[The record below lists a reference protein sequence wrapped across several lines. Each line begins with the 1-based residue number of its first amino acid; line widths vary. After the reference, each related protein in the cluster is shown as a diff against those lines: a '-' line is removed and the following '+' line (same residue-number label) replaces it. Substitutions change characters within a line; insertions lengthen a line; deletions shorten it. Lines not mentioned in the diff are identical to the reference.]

1 VTDQAEEQS
10 VEERMLAFVEA
21 EEGLPE
27 EESEPAAE
35 AAEEVDEEQEQEDSE
50 EEQPTATVKLKFN
63 GEEIE
68 KPLEE
73 VVSLAQQGL
82 DYTQKTQKLAEERR
96 EVETYAQ
103 TVKAQEQQFQQHVQV
118 QQALIQEY
126 ASITAL
132 DQQIAHYQGVNWPA
146 WSDNDPAE
154 AQKAFFQFNQLQTQR
169 GQMVAELQQKQN
181 YITQQQAQSFQE
193 QRTKLAETIR
203 KEIPD
208 YTPEKDRAMLETGIE
223 YGFSKEEL
231 GTVVDP
237 RHIKVLH
244 DAMQWRKLQANPTAN
259 QKVSNAPPVVKPGS
273 KNTKTAQASQSR
285 QLQDQLKKTGKDE
298 YARQLIERRL

>member
-298 YARQLIERRL
+298 YARQLIERML